1 MRTTKH
7 KTNTNKN
14 ETRPQSKDSTKKQEL
29 NNPEKKQ
36 GNETYFS
43 NQKRYQLLVTIQNK
57 KHRQQNTKIYIK
69 ACC

>member
-36 GNETYFS
+36 RNETYFS
-43 NQKRYQLLVTIQNK
+43 N
-57 KHRQQNTKIYIK
+57 
-69 ACC
+69 